1 MLRGRRTCG
10 VPARPS
16 RDRPTRMT
24 LRGATSHEPA
34 SESTPLAQADPG
46 QLLQDHRAPEAHTTV
61 HSKAWEGRKC
71 EATPVDVTPT
81 AASSRLRHRGFLH
94 ERASSGTAPLR
105 T

>member
-46 QLLQDHRAPEAHTTV
+46 QLLQDHRLPKPIRLCTARPGR
-61 HSKAWEGRKC
+61 EGSVRPHPW
-71 EATPVDVTPT
+71 T
-81 AASSRLRHRGFLH
+81 
-94 ERASSGTAPLR
+94 
-105 T
+105 